1 MIPLDLGSRPAI
13 EITLAAP
20 PIEAP
25 VQTSSITDRAARR
38 SPRSGRTG
46 GSTPPQLSGGLPV
59 IGHTVEFV
67 RSTIEL
73 LFRAQ
78 RELGEV
84 AGLRIANKKMVAL
97 FGPEAHEAVF
107 RAPDSQLNPAEA
119 YKIMTP
125 VFGKNMV
132 YDAPP
137 ERMDEQLKML
147 LPALK
152 DRRMR
157 TYGEII
163 VEEVEASIADWG
175 DEGEIDL
182 VDYCRVLTNFTSAH
196 CLLGREFRHDMTHEF
211 AQVYHDL
218 ERGITPLAYINA
230 HLPLP
235 SFRARDK
242 ARVRL
247 VEMIGTIIEERR
259 RSGQV
264 GEDFLQ
270 TLIEA
275 RYQSGAALTDDE
287 ITGMLLAAMF
297 AGHHTSS
304 VTTAWTILELMQN
317 PACRRTVVEQVDDLH
332 ERDGAVSFESL
343 RDFTEGDWAVME
355 ALRLHPPLFLLIRVV
370 MQEFEFKDY
379 RFPVGTW
386 LLLSPTVSQRIP
398 EAFEDADCFDPQ
410 RFSAERVKAM
420 HPFAYI
426 AFGGGRHK
434 CLGNAF
440 ARLQIKTILAT
451 LLGRY
456 EFSSTSDKIGS
467 DFHGLVIGPSQPCRV
482 RYRRRQPQAT
492 RRTPALAES
501 EAAASARAT
510 AATPFRVVCDLD
522 LCQSHAVCM
531 GEAPEVFRVPQ
542 VGKVSLIQER
552 PSPELRAKV
561 EAAVK
566 NCQTGTLR
574 IEELPTRSEVSSE
587 STGSDEEPRED
598 SADRSTDPSATA

>member
-1 MIPLDLGSRPAI
+1 M
-13 EITLAAP
+13 
-20 PIEAP
+20 PI
-25 VQTSSITDRAARR
+25 SSVSDRIARR
-38 SPRSGRTG
+38 APRAKHSRGPN
-46 GSTPPQLSGGLPV
+46 PPQLSGGLPV
-59 IGHTVEFV
+59 IGHTLEFV
-67 RSTIEL
+67 RSTINL

-84 AGLRIANKKMVAL
+84 AGLRIANKNMAAL

-107 RAPDSQLNPAEA
+107 RAPDSQLDPAEA

-125 VFGKNMV
+125 IFGKNMV

-157 TYGEII
+157 TYAEII
-163 VEEVEASIADWG
+163 VEEVETSIADWG

-182 VDYCRVLTNFTSAH
+182 VDYCRILTNYTSAH

-211 AQVYHDL
+211 AEIYHAL

-242 ARVRL
+242 AREKL
-247 VEMIGTIIEERR
+247 VEMIGEIVEARQ
-259 RSGQV
+259 RSGRK

-275 RYQSGAALTDDE
+275 RYQSGMALTHHE

-304 VTTAWTILELMQN
+304 VTTAWTLLELMQN
-317 PACRRTVVEQVDDLH
+317 PACRRIVVEQIDDLH
-332 ERDGAVSFESL
+332 ERNGVVRFESL
-343 RDFTEGDWAVME
+343 QEFTEGDWAVME

-370 MQEFEFKDY
+370 KQKFEFKDY
-379 RFPVGTW
+379 HFPVGTW

-398 EAFEDADCFDPQ
+398 EAFEGADCFDPQ
-410 RFSAERVKAM
+410 RFSADRIKTL

-440 ARLQIKTILAT
+440 ARLQIKAILAT
-451 LLGRY
+451 LLHRY
-456 EFSSTSDKIGS
+456 EFSLTSDPIGS

-482 RYRRRQPQAT
+482 RYRRRQTQTA
-492 RRTPALAES
+492 RRTPGIAVP
-501 EAAASARAT
+501 RAT
-510 AATPFRVVCDLD
+510 GAAQAADPKPFRVVCDLD
-522 LCQSHAVCM
+522 LCQSHAACM
-531 GEAPEVFRVPQ
+531 GEAPEVFRVGR
-542 VGKVSLIQER
+542 VGKVSLIQAH

-566 NCQTGTLR
+566 HCPTGTLR
-574 IEELPTRSEVSSE
+574 IEALPTKPETSNE
-587 STGSDEEPRED
+587 STSP
-598 SADRSTDPSATA
+598 